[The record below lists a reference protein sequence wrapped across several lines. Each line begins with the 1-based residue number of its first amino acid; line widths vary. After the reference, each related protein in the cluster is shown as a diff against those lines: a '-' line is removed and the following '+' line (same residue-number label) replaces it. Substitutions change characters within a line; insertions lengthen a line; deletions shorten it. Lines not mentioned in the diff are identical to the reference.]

1 MAKEVGT
8 KNTKTSVRENSFG
21 QAPAEISLSRG
32 SMPKFGHTYEDRVW
46 PKAVDSVD
54 QKSGFPEN
62 RSTGGKSSIK

>member
-8 KNTKTSVRENSFG
+8 KSTKTSVRENSYG
-21 QAPAEISLSRG
+21 QAPPEISLGKG
-32 SMPKFGHTYEDRVW
+32 SMPTFGHKKNEKVW

-62 RSTGGKSSIK
+62 RSKG